1 MSTEK
6 LTVLVADSRLILKTF
21 SRILGENYTV
31 IEVSDGEEAW
41 ETLQE
46 AHDISAVF
54 CDTSLPHLNG
64 LELLQKL
71 RSNVQP
77 HLKQM
82 PVIMLTGDSDNE
94 AIREQALGYGASD
107 FITKPFDS
115 AELRARAKAHV
126 KARSANGDEE
136 ANIGTI
142 DPVTQLGNKPFF
154 LTRGDQMASFANR
167 HHSAISLLRQA
178 FRHTSVGKYH
188 AFD

>member
-31 IEVSDGEEAW
+31 IE
-41 ETLQE
+41 
-46 AHDISAVF
+46 
-54 CDTSLPHLNG
+54 
-64 LELLQKL
+64 
-71 RSNVQP
+71 
-77 HLKQM
+77 
-82 PVIMLTGDSDNE
+82 
-94 AIREQALGYGASD
+94 ASD
-107 FITKPFDS
+107 
-115 AELRARAKAHV
+115 
-126 KARSANGDEE
+126 GDEE